1 LLKILITGSS
11 GFVGREIY
19 AHLSKNND
27 VSTLN
32 RKSGTYQTDLSK
44 KKPYFGRH
52 FDIVIH
58 CAGLAHQN
66 ESLKHFLVNV
76 NGTKNLLGALEANL
90 PSQFVFISTIAVY
103 GAKTGNLLN
112 EDTPILASDSYGMSK
127 IQAEAEVV
135 QWCAYNNV
143 KLTILRLPLVVGK
156 NAPGN
161 LKDMIRAIRGNYYFN
176 VAGGQARRS
185 MVIVNDIALHMLRA
199 AEVGGTYNLSDGYN
213 PSYAELS
220 KYILSQINDRNFVPS
235 IPYIFAQVIARIG
248 DLLKR
253 NWFPMN
259 SIRLEKLTQDFTVDD
274 SLARKSFGWSPK
286 RVLDSFK
293 I

>member
-1 LLKILITGSS
+1 MRKILITGSS
-11 GFVGREIY
+11 GFVGGEIY
-19 AHLSKNND
+19 AQLSINNN

-32 RKSGTYQTDLSK
+32 RKSGTYQTDLAK
-44 KKPYFGRH
+44 ERPYFGRH

-66 ESLKHFLVNV
+66 ENLMHFKVNV
-76 NGTKNLLGALEANL
+76 NGTKNLLSALEANL
-90 PSQFVFISTIAVY
+90 PAQFVFISTIAVY

-112 EDTPILASDSYGMSK
+112 EGTPILALDSYGKSK
-127 IQAEAEVV
+127 IQAEAEIV
-135 QWCAYNNV
+135 QWCGYNNV

-161 LKDMIRAIRGNYYFN
+161 LKDMIRAIQGNYYFN
-176 VAGGQARRS
+176 IAGGHARRS
-185 MVIVNDIALHMLRA
+185 MVIVNDIALHILRA

-213 PSYAELS
+213 PSFAELS
-220 KYILSQINDRNFVPS
+220 KYILGQIKGRKFVPS

-248 DLLKR
+248 DLIKR
-253 NWFPMN
+253 NWFPIN

-274 SLARKSFGWSPK
+274 SLARNNFGWSPEK
-286 RVLDSFK
+286 VLESY
-293 I
+293 IV